1 MVNNNN
7 VTDYK
12 QAVAEF
18 LSLHVLVSGLG
29 RFGRG
34 GQFVCSHVVQE
45 PALLFE
51 HLQ

>member
-1 MVNNNN
+1 MN

-18 LSLHVLVSGLG
+18 LSLHVLLLVGGLG

-34 GQFVCSHVVQE
+34 GQFVSSHVVQE